1 MNSQKPEEEKEVLAV
16 PVLVRCSLLLVVGW
30 LLFITGLY
38 YQQVNFLA
46 PNSE

>member
-1 MNSQKPEEEKEVLAV
+1 MGGLAA
-16 PVLVRCSLLLVVGW
+16 PVLVRYGLLLVVDCM
-30 LLFITGLY
+30 LFKTGLH